1 VNMCRSAFKT
11 TQALQLI

>member
-1 VNMCRSAFKT
+1 MCRSAFKT